1 MAKTVNE
8 ENIKRDVARILD
20 CVNTLSPLSNEMVG
34 DSRDMRVEYSV
45 GEQLRHIKDAAN
57 EILGQIGAAG
67 TIGSS
72 RKSIKSSAANRKQLP
87 THAFVDAFVDKLNAY
102 CDKEF
107 GDTDP
112 EFTKKYGKL
121 YDFKYRSMNKM
132 LNDGWGNEYDG
143 IVIYDDQGT
152 LDWFNDEFLPQWIDE
167 ELGKSGF
174 YAEPVGSSRF
184 VIAVE

>member
-20 CVNTLSPLSNEMVG
+20 CVNTLSPLSNKMVG
-34 DSRDMRVEYSV
+34 DSQDMRVEYSV

-72 RKSIKSSAANRKQLP
+72 RKSIKSSAERHNLP
-87 THAFVDAFVDKLNAY
+87 TLNFIRAFVKKLNDH
-102 CDKEF
+102 CKEEF

-112 EFTKKYGKL
+112 EFTRKYGPL
-121 YDFKYRSMNKM
+121 YQFKVRETGRMS
-132 LNDGWGNEYDG
+132 NDGWGNEYPEYM
-143 IVIYDDQGT
+143 IYDDQGS
-152 LDWFNDEFLPQWIDE
+152 LDWFEDEFLPKWIDE